1 MLITTTDTIPGREVT
16 ETLGLVSGNVV
27 RARAVG
33 RDIVAAV
40 RNLTG
45 GDVKEY
51 RELLTQS
58 RADAVAKM
66 AEEAAALGADAIVGM
81 RFATAEVMQ
90 GTAEI
95 LAYGTAV
102 KLA

>member
-1 MLITTTDTIPGREVT
+1 MLITTTDTIPGREVA
-16 ETLGLVSGNVV
+16 ETLGLVTGNVV

-40 RNLTG
+40 RNIAG

-51 RELLTQS
+51 RELLAQS

-66 AEEAAALGADAIVGM
+66 AEEAQALGADAVVAM

>member
-1 MLITTTDTIPGREVT
+1 MLITTTDAIPGREVT

-33 RDIVAAV
+33 RDIVATV
-40 RNLTG
+40 RNFTG

-51 RELLTQS
+51 RELLAQS
-58 RADAVAKM
+58 RTDAVAKM
-66 AEEAAALGADAIVGM
+66 VDEAAALGADAIVGM

-102 KLA
+102 KLD

>member
-1 MLITTTDTIPGREVT
+1 MLITTTDTIPGREVV

-27 RARAVG
+27 RARAIG
-33 RDIVAAV
+33 RDLVAAV
-40 RNLTG
+40 RNITG

-51 RELLTQS
+51 RDLLAQS
-58 RADAVAKM
+58 RADAIARM
-66 AEEAAALGADAIVGM
+66 TEEAEKLGADAVVGM
-81 RFATAEVMQ
+81 RFATADVMQ

>member
-1 MLITTTDTIPGREVT
+1 MLITTTDTIPGREVV

-27 RARAVG
+27 RARAIG
-33 RDIVAAV
+33 RDLVAAV
-40 RNLTG
+40 RNITG

-51 RELLTQS
+51 RDLLAQS
-58 RADAVAKM
+58 RADAIARM
-66 AEEAAALGADAIVGM
+66 TGEAEKLGADAVVGM
-81 RFATAEVMQ
+81 RFATADVMQ

>member
-1 MLITTTDTIPGREVT
+1 MLITTTDTIPGREVV

-27 RARAVG
+27 RARAIG
-33 RDIVAAV
+33 RDLVAAV
-40 RNLTG
+40 RNITG

-51 RELLTQS
+51 RDLLAQS
-58 RADAVAKM
+58 RADAIARM
-66 AEEAAALGADAIVGM
+66 TEEAEKLGADAVVGM
-81 RFATAEVMQ
+81 RFATAGVMQ